1 VIRSAA
7 IVVLLAATILASSVC
22 AQSDAAALQSYFTGK
37 EVLVK
42 IDMPGTQK
50 GIDLRYNKPTPM
62 DWKEYASR
70 IKEFG
75 ASIRKGDT
83 ARITAI
89 NVKKDMI
96 EFQLDGGGFG
106 TARDDSNTVVAAKHV
121 DKSDYEKDLERQI
134 ANTDDP
140 DRKRDLQRDLNRE
153 RSRRERINA
162 DNDRAAQVAS
172 QIKAQTV
179 QANRNT
185 GGSRFN
191 LRWSGSIPSELLAPD
206 AIVKLLADY
215 IDFNAGQVNANAN
228 PAPGNSAAAP
238 DAPAADAPAGSPT
251 AQLKRGMTKNE
262 VTTLFGNG
270 KQLSESVGDAGLK
283 TQVVEY
289 LTPDRRVEITY
300 VDSLLVRFSIT
311 SR

>member
-1 VIRSAA
+1 VLRSATTL
-7 IVVLLAATILASSVC
+7 IFLASAIFVLSAA
-22 AQSDAAALQSYFTGK
+22 AQSDSALESYFTGK

-70 IKEFG
+70 LKTFG

-83 ARITAI
+83 ARITGI

-106 TARDDSNTVVAAKHV
+106 TARDDTNTNIAAKVV

-134 ANTDDP
+134 AATDDE
-140 DRKRDLQRDLNRE
+140 DRKRSLQRDLDRE
-153 RSRRERINA
+153 RSRRERLNA
-162 DNDRAAQVAS
+162 DNQRAAQVAS
-172 QIKAQTV
+172 QLKAQTV
-179 QANRNT
+179 QASRNT

-191 LRWSGSIPSELLAPD
+191 LRWSGSIPANELAPD
-206 AIVKLLADY
+206 AIMKLLADY
-215 IDFNAGQVNANAN
+215 IDFNAAPVNANSAPAN
-228 PAPGNSAAAP
+228 NSVAP
-238 DAPAADAPAGSPT
+238 DASAADAPEGSPT
-251 AQLKRGMTKNE
+251 AQLKRGMTME
-262 VTTLFGNG
+262 AVTALLGTG

-283 TQVVEY
+283 TQVFEY

-300 VDSLLVRFSIT
+300 VDSLLVRFSIS

>member
-1 VIRSAA
+1 VIRSAVTL
-7 IVVLLAATILASSVC
+7 IVLAATILAASLR
-22 AQSDAAALQSYFTGK
+22 AQSDSTLQSYFTGK

-42 IDMPGTQK
+42 IDLPGTQK

-70 IKEFG
+70 LKEFG

-106 TARDDSNTVVAAKHV
+106 TARDDSNSVVVAKHV

-153 RSRRERINA
+153 RSRRERINT

-179 QANRNT
+179 QASRNT

-206 AIVKLLADY
+206 SIMKLLADY

-228 PAPGNSAAAP
+228 PAPGSGAVAP

-251 AQLKRGMTKNE
+251 AQLKRGMTRDE
-262 VTTLFGNG
+262 VTTLLGVG

-300 VDSLLVRFSIT
+300 VDGLLVRFAIT

>member
-1 VIRSAA
+1 VLRTTA
-7 IVVLLAATILASSVC
+7 IFLFLAAAMLAPSLR
-22 AQSDAAALQSYFTGK
+22 AQSGSALQSYFTGK

-50 GIDLRYNKPTPM
+50 GIDLRYNKPAPM

-70 IKEFG
+70 LKEFG
-75 ASIRKGDT
+75 ASVRKGDT

-106 TARDDSNTVVAAKHV
+106 TARDDSNTTVAANHV

-140 DRKRDLQRDLNRE
+140 DTRRNLQRDLDRE
-153 RSRRERINA
+153 RSRRERLNV
-162 DNDRAAQVAS
+162 NNERSAQVAS
-172 QIKAQTV
+172 QLKAQTV

-191 LRWSGSIPSELLAPD
+191 LRWSGSIPANQLTPD
-206 AIVKLLADY
+206 AIMKLLADY
-215 IDFNAGQVNANAN
+215 IDFIAGTVNAN
-228 PAPGNSAAAP
+228 PAPGNNTVAP
-238 DAPAADAPAGSPT
+238 DASAADAPTGSPT
-251 AQLKRGMTKNE
+251 AQLKRGMTME
-262 VTTLFGNG
+262 AVTALLGTG

-283 TQVVEY
+283 TQVFEY

-300 VDSLLVRFSIT
+300 VDALLVRFSIS